1 MVYSSVCDLQFPS
14 YLAGT
19 FTSEGKTLEVHNPF
33 DGTLVGTAYQVT
45 EIQLNEAIEAAR
57 AIRYDLQEMPSWKK
71 YEILM
76 AIASRLNNEKEFFAR
91 LIASESGK
99 PIKSA
104 FAETERAIQTFRIA
118 AEESRRLPSEYLSLD
133 WARST
138 ETKEGLVKYFP
149 AGIVAGISPFNFPL
163 NLAVHKIAPAIAAGC
178 PIILKPSSLTP
189 LSTLYLAKI
198 IHECDLPAGALS
210 VLPMDRPS
218 GNLLVTDERIKV
230 LSFTGSPEVGWMM
243 KNQAGKKKVVLELG
257 GNAGLIVSQPT
268 DMDDVVKKCVNSAF
282 SYSGQVCIHTQRIFV
297 LSHHFEHFI
306 SRFVEEVSALKSGN
320 PLDDATD
327 ISVMIDIENAKR
339 VESWIQE
346 SVIEGGRLLIG
357 GKRHNSY
364 VEPTVITNT
373 HPDHKVCS
381 EEVFGPVV
389 VIEPIGS
396 LDEGIRRIN
405 ESRFGLQAGLFTDS
419 LQEINTA
426 FKRIEVGGLIIND
439 VPSYRVD
446 HMPYGGVKDSGF
458 GREGV
463 KYAMYDMLEAR
474 ILVKP
479 A

>member
-1 MVYSSVCDLQFPS
+1 
-14 YLAGT
+14 
-19 FTSEGKTLEVHNPF
+19 
-33 DGTLVGTAYQVT
+33 
-45 EIQLNEAIEAAR
+45 
-57 AIRYDLQEMPSWKK
+57 
-71 YEILM
+71 
-76 AIASRLNNEKEFFAR
+76 
-91 LIASESGK
+91 
-99 PIKSA
+99 
-104 FAETERAIQTFRIA
+104 
-118 AEESRRLPSEYLSLD
+118 
-133 WARST
+133 
-138 ETKEGLVKYFP
+138 
-149 AGIVAGISPFNFPL
+149 
-163 NLAVHKIAPAIAAGC
+163 
-178 PIILKPSSLTP
+178 
-189 LSTLYLAKI
+189 
-198 IHECDLPAGALS
+198 
-210 VLPMDRPS
+210 
-218 GNLLVTDERIKV
+218 
-230 LSFTGSPEVGWMM
+230 MM
-243 KNQAGKKKVVLELG
+243 KTQAGKKKVVLELG

-268 DMDDVVKKCVNSAF
+268 DMDDVLKKCVNSAF

-419 LQEINTA
+419 LLEINTA